1 MSPIVNHH
9 VPHFQSVPYDLD
21 GKRAC
26 LAWTISHGRV
36 NFHVRL
42 YGVRDPYFYVYSCTV
57 AHCAKALQRVL
68 TTYSC
73 IVK

>member
-1 MSPIVNHH
+1 MSPIFS
-9 VPHFQSVPYDLD
+9 PSLMIWTSKELF
-21 GKRAC
+21 

-42 YGVRDPYFYVYSCTV
+42 YGVRYTYLYFYSRTV
-57 AHCAKALQRVL
+57 AYCAKALQRVL

>member
-9 VPHFQSVPYDLD
+9 GPYFQSVSYDLD

-26 LAWTISHGRV
+26 LAWTISV
-36 NFHVRL
+36 NFHIRL
-42 YGVRDPYFYVYSCTV
+42 CGVRDQYLYVYSRTV
-57 AHCAKALQRVL
+57 AHCAKVLQRVL